1 MPLVLMLSTGSA
13 KLSPAIP
20 RKRLD
25 KTKLSLSDVV
35 YPRERSYSYSQLIMQ
50 IRKRFSALGVKF
62 LNPVMVGK
70 WNTYQILKNHPPLAG
85 YLPDTKLLTGFD
97 LIETMTKKYQGCL
110 LKPVIGSKGQ
120 K

>member
-1 MPLVLMLSTGSA
+1 
-13 KLSPAIP
+13 
-20 RKRLD
+20 
-25 KTKLSLSDVV
+25 
-35 YPRERSYSYSQLIMQ
+35 MQ

-97 LIETMTKKYQGCL
+97 LIETMTKKYQAAY